1 MGLFSRK
8 KKYENNVSRD
18 NEFLKNYASKIN
30 ALLIYAEEN
39 DKVAAQLREL
49 QSDFQY
55 TVATANSGAKKYE
68 KQIDKEYKALSA
80 VIAQPSWDEVEV
92 IGMIR
97 QMRGTIV
104 SLMSER

>member
-1 MGLFSRK
+1 M
-8 KKYENNVSRD
+8 
-18 NEFLKNYASKIN
+18 KNYASKIN